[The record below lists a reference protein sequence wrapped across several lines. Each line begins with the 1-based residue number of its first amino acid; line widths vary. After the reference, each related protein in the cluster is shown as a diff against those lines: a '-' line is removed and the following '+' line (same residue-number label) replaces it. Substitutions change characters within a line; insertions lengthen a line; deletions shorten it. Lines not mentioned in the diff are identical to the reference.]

1 MVDNKE
7 YLEALNVL
15 LPDYFEKV
23 QHYLDCAAYD
33 MEYEFPFLFHKE
45 QVFADVAEKCLRE
58 FDEEATTLTPEC
70 TSVCQKLNIANFSP
84 VFESNHT
91 FVVKA
96 VNYFETLAAHAIKKN
111 EKKAKDHFNEMAQ
124 ITKEK
129 EQTVKN
135 VGATEKAKVSEKERL
150 IREEKE
156 RLAEIERKRKA
167 EEERKR
173 REAEERRKRE
183 EEARKKREAEAAAAS
198 KSKPWYQFWTF
209 KRHLKDKRKLKRL
222 IRGKSKKASMR
233 IVKRFVRKLKL
244 KEKKRKRKLKLKLKR
259 HRKLSKKLILKHFSR
274 YRKHKQRKLK
284 RNKRRKSK
292 NRRNR
297 RKRRRRHFRI
307 LEASGAGAPKKA
319 DAAVPK
325 PPPKG
330 PPKDPEHE
338 ALLKKQKEIYDQIE
352 FMFDK
357 NAPGVV
363 KTADLPLDIDA
374 FSKTYLYGQG
384 INVYLYARTF
394 NSENSR
400 TQVLALLEG
409 KKLGDAMENRIQQIL
424 DIINED
430 FKIKF
435 AADMEASF
443 IFNLAAND
451 TSVHESEFEKAK
463 EHLMPV
469 ECFFEGCEETPQT
482 LAAKKEEAPKAD
494 AGAKKAEAKPAEEK
508 KEEKKAD
515 EKTPEKTNQS
525 RVLEMDRGMDELEGL
540 FDLRGASHKKH
551 IVF

>member
-33 MEYEFPFLFHKE
+33 MEYEFPFLFKKE
-45 QVFADVAEKCLRE
+45 QDFGVVAEKCFRD
-58 FDEEATTLTPEC
+58 FDEEATTLSPEC
-70 TSVCQKLNIANFSP
+70 TSVCQRLNVANFSP

-96 VNYFETLAAHAIKKN
+96 VNYFETLAEHAIKKN
-111 EKKAKDHFNEMAQ
+111 EKRAKDQFNEMAE

-173 REAEERRKRE
+173 REAEERRR
-183 EEARKKREAEAAAAS
+183 REAEARR
-198 KSKPWYQFWTF
+198 KRQQKKKKPWWKFWTF
-209 KRHLKDKRKLKRL
+209 KRKLKDKRRLKRL
-222 IRGKSKKASMR
+222 IKGKSSKASLR
-233 IVKRFVRKLKL
+233 IVKQFVRKLKA
-244 KEKKRKRKLKLKLKR
+244 KDKRQKRKLKQ
-259 HRKLSKKLILKHFSR
+259 HRKLNKQLILKHFPH
-274 YRKHKQRKLK
+274 HKAHKRRKLRRK
-284 RNKRRKSK
+284 RNKRKRMHIRS
-292 NRRNR
+292 
-297 RKRRRRHFRI
+297 RRRRGKRHLRL
-307 LEASGAGAPKKA
+307 LEAAAGDAAAKKKE
-319 DAAVPK
+319 DAVPK

-384 INVYLYARTF
+384 INVYLYAKMF
-394 NSENSR
+394 NCENSR

-409 KKLGDAMENRIQQIL
+409 KKLGDAMENRIEQIL
-424 DIINED
+424 SAINDE
-430 FKIKF
+430 FKAEFTK
-435 AADMEASF
+435 DMDASF
-443 IFNLAAND
+443 IFNLGAND
-451 TSVHESEFEKAK
+451 TSVHETEFEKAK

-469 ECFFEGCEETPQT
+469 ECFTEGCEETPET
-482 LAAKKEEAPKAD
+482 LAAKKEEEAQAAEGAAPAKEGEAKPKED
-494 AGAKKAEAKPAEEK
+494 KPAEKKAED
-508 KEEKKAD
+508 KA
-515 EKTPEKTNQS
+515 PESTKQS

-540 FDLRGASHKKH
+540 FDLRGSTHKKH
-551 IVF
+551 ILF